1 MFAQKSTLQI
11 PVSPAS
17 ERFHGERPHLHSEAM
32 PTGDTEQPQQ
42 RRLVDCFF
50 VAGCASVHDLDA
62 SRDPRTASTLRSA
75 KSVYDVIL
83 PCTVLGAYP
92 PLESTA
98 MQPQVAMVS
107 SSSSAQ
113 SAQSTQS
120 TEKRARTVTVRLWC
134 GV

>member
-1 MFAQKSTLQI
+1 
-11 PVSPAS
+11 
-17 ERFHGERPHLHSEAM
+17 M

-50 VAGCASVHDLDA
+50 VAGCANVHDLDA

-120 TEKRARTVTVRLWC
+120 TEKEQEQ
-134 GV
+134 